1 MNIISS
7 EAHKKTLK
15 SLGQEHILVPC
26 WMYKIPVA
34 ISPESGLN
42 FLERTIAKII
52 STDKT
57 LRGDYKKISR
67 LVGFYNDDKTT
78 DKTELVKFIL
88 SKLDDLSPDD
98 YKMPNIE
105 IFHFYQE
112 AYTSE
117 LLSIITKN
125 YNEFS
130 IPDKTYRAN
139 KDKFDLECTMVEFSQ
154 RLGKR
159 ATRAYLFD
167 GYYKDT
173 PQEIPSKKDFIKAI
187 LRHNK
192 QKIYNNNECKKY
204 INYIDYSSFEIANLD
219 PELVFLHVKL
229 FFLQENHFLI
239 TNGWS
244 NDYSTE
250 LIELFD
256 NKFTYEIS
264 TLRQKNLTID
274 IDKNTKN
281 KNIDLPFDNKI
292 TEYEKICQL
301 LYDTEEYIKN
311 INRND
316 IGSYETNLYSSKIFE
331 CLFDI
336 LENSLKYITQSD
348 MDTDSIKETR
358 TIQEIAYNIGF
369 KLDIDKNSILKA
381 SGRENFQK
389 YLCKAILFKKD
400 EIRELAS
407 KVPNFIILSN
417 RLLKYRDHSK
427 HGSQE
432 KVDFPLPSTIIDIK
446 KQIYLALSI
455 ILKVKQK
462 QTNLLEQ
469 EHNSAYYDNAFIFV
483 EKDFYPYKL
492 AEMPPQLQVAL
503 VNLWVIQESEFSLS
517 IIEQSINH
525 IYKIFEILIQN
536 ILEYE
541 LQDNNSPTPQE
552 IKENVLNKYKISDI
566 LRTVNPNS
574 IIQAFRNKGTLGAYL
589 LILLYYKDDFKNEDI
604 ALLEKVIEIRGHG
617 NQELSSFQTIKKENF
632 ELFMNSSKKLMKELI
647 SKK

>member
-7 EAHKKTLK
+7 EVHKKTLK
-15 SLGQEHILVPC
+15 NLGQEHILVPC

-42 FLERTIAKII
+42 FLERTIAKLID
-52 STDKT
+52 TDNT
-57 LRGDYKKISR
+57 LKDDYNKIPK
-67 LVGFYNDDKTT
+67 LIGFYSDDKAAN
-78 DKTELVKFIL
+78 KTELVKFIL
-88 SKLDDLSPDD
+88 SKLDNLSPYD

-105 IFHFYQE
+105 IFQFYQE

-130 IPDKTYRAN
+130 IPDKTYRTN
-139 KDKFDLECTMVEFSQ
+139 QDKFDLECTMVEFSQ

-159 ATRAYLFD
+159 TTRAYLFD
-167 GYYKDT
+167 GYHKSM
-173 PQEIPSKKDFIKAI
+173 PHEVPSKKDFIKAI

-192 QKIYNNNECKKY
+192 QKIYNNNECKNH
-204 INYIDYSSFEIANLD
+204 IDYIDYSSFEIANLD

-250 LIELFD
+250 LIELFG
-256 NKFTYEIS
+256 NKFAYEIS

-274 IDKNTKN
+274 IDKNTNN

-301 LYDTEEYIKN
+301 ICDTEEHIKN

-316 IGSYETNLYSSKIFE
+316 IGSYETNLYSSKILE

-348 MDTDSIKETR
+348 MDTSSIKETH

-369 KLDIDKNSILKA
+369 KLDINKNSILKA
-381 SGRENFQK
+381 NGRENFQK

-400 EIRELAS
+400 EIKELAS

-427 HGSQE
+427 HGGQE
-432 KVDFPLPSTIIDIK
+432 KVNFPLTSTIIDIK
-446 KQIYLALSI
+446 KQAYLALSI

-462 QTNLLEQ
+462 QINLPEQ
-469 EHNSAYYDNAFIFV
+469 EYNSAYYDNAFIFV

-492 AEMPPQLQVAL
+492 SKMPPQLQATL
-503 VNLWVIQESEFSLS
+503 VNLWVIQESEFSLN
-517 IIEQSINH
+517 IIEQSINYV
-525 IYKIFEILIQN
+525 YKVFEILIQS

-541 LQDNNSPTPQE
+541 LQDRNIPTPQE
-552 IKENVLNKYKISDI
+552 IKENVLSKYKISDI
-566 LRTVNPNS
+566 LSTVNPNS
-574 IIQAFRNKGTLGAYL
+574 IIQAFKNKGTLGAYL

-604 ALLEKVIEIRGHG
+604 VLLEKVIELRGHG
-617 NQELSSFQTIKKENF
+617 NQELSNFQAIKKEDF
-632 ELFMNSSKKLMKELI
+632 DLFMDSSKKLMKKLM